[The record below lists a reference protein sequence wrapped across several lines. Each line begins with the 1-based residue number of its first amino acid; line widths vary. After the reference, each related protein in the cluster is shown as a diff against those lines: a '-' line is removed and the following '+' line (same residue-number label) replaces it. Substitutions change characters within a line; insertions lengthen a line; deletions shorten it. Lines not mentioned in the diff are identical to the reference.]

1 MSGGSF
7 NYAFARLYDFA
18 DELSDRLENSDKP
31 NEYGELPYSF
41 DQPTLAKLRE
51 ILQLA
56 CYTADLIHQV
66 EWLYS
71 GDICVD
77 TFMENV
83 AMLGEKK

>member
-7 NYAFARLYDFA
+7 NYAFGLLYDFA
-18 DELSDRLENSDKP
+18 DELASRIENHDKP

-41 DQPTLAKLRE
+41 DPPTLAKLRE

-56 CYTADLIHQV
+56 CYTADLMRQV

-71 GDICVD
+71 GDIGVD
-77 TFMENV
+77 TFMESV